1 MTMAS
6 ELLAAQKELLLMGG
20 TFVDLYAADGTF
32 KTTER
37 GAFVNWNVEDE
48 ILRNDY
54 DKEAQKFHFP
64 PLALYVVPEKQ
75 DYIMFRSKRWTI
87 LDVHERIISGMTIC
101 YVCVVK
107 K

>member
-6 ELLAAQKELLLMGG
+6 ELLAAQQQLMLMGG
-20 TFVDLYAADGTF
+20 TFVDLYAPDGTL
-32 KTTER
+32 KLSER
-37 GAFVNWNVEDE
+37 GAFINWTVEDQV
-48 ILRNDY
+48 LRNDY

-64 PLALYVVPEKQ
+64 PLSVAPEKQ
-75 DYIMFRSKRWTI
+75 DYIMFRGKRWTI
-87 LDVHERIISGMTIC
+87 LDVHERIISGVTIC